1 MPKRDGTFKGRIIA
15 LLLILCLLTT
25 VALAATSC
33 SSKKAPLPDPLSIRV
48 HTELQASY
56 LADRYGAVASYADG
70 TKEVSRP
77 LPVTIDLSNKSKG
90 FIKIELCE
98 NHDFTGAKTFSLKND
113 KAEIYN
119 LKTDVVYYYRG
130 VTAKGEKGEIAAIKT
145 ENVLPR
151 NLMIEGITN
160 ARDLGGYQTP
170 NGKVKQGLL
179 YRTARLNQNKTSTP
193 SPMITTKGIST
204 MVNDLGIKTEIDLR
218 RTKDNEIGALTQ
230 SVLGS
235 EVNYYNCP
243 MTASS
248 DMPVANDASIKK
260 VFSLLADESNYPLFF
275 HCSIGTDRTGYCAFL
290 MLTVLGV
297 ETNAIYR
304 DYLFSNFGNI
314 GGNRTVYDVMAFSLF
329 LALQDGDGYVEKA
342 ENYLY
347 ALGVTPEE
355 ITAFRNIMIE
365 K

>member
-1 MPKRDGTFKGRIIA
+1 MKRNGTLRERLIA

-25 VALAATSC
+25 FAVTATSC
-33 SSKKAPLPDPLSIRV
+33 SDKRAPLPDPLSIRI
-48 HTELQASY
+48 HTELQAAY
-56 LADRYGAVASYADG
+56 LSDRYGAVASYADG
-70 TKEVSRP
+70 TKELSRP
-77 LPVTIDLSNKSKG
+77 LPVTIDLSNITGS
-90 FIKIELCE
+90 FTKIELSE
-98 NHDFTGAKTFSLKND
+98 TPDFASSETYSLKND

-130 VTAKGEKGEIAAIKT
+130 VTAEGKKGELAAIKT

-151 NLMIEGITN
+151 NLMIDGITN

-179 YRTARLNQNKTSTP
+179 YRTARLNQNKASVPTP
-193 SPMITTKGIST
+193 IITEKGINT

-218 RTKDNEIGALTQ
+218 RTSDNEIGSLTA
-230 SVLGS
+230 SVLGNG
-235 EVNYYNCP
+235 VKYVNCP
-243 MTASS
+243 MTANS
-248 DMPVANDASIKK
+248 DMPVANDESIKK
-260 VFSLLADESNYPLFF
+260 VFSTLADESNYPLFF
-275 HCSIGTDRTGYCAFL
+275 HCSIGTDRTGYCTFL

-297 ETNAIYR
+297 DTNEIYR

-314 GGNRTVYDVMAFSLF
+314 GGNRTVYNVLAFSLF
-329 LALQDGDGYVEKA
+329 LALQEGDGYVEKA

-347 ALGVTPEE
+347 TLGVTPEE
-355 ITAFRNIMIE
+355 LTAFRNIMIE